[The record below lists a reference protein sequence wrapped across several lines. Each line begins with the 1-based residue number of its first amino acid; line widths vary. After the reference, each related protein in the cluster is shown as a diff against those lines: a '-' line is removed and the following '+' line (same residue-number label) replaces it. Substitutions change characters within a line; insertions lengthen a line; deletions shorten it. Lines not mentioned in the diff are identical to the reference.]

1 MTYRLLVPVLILF
14 GVQAAVAGA
23 PDEPS
28 PAPTPVPPTFS
39 VDVDVV
45 NVTVTVRDANGRLVT
60 DLQRGDFT
68 VMENDQPQRI
78 ELFGRAHDPG
88 EDETMALDLG
98 ILFDTSDSMIEVLQV
113 TRQAAVRFLDT
124 IPRARNL
131 TTIFFDE
138 DIRISRYDS
147 ENQQGLFARILAQEG
162 GGNTALYD
170 AITVYLSR
178 VQDSRGR
185 KVLVLFSDGEDSM
198 SEVSP
203 SELLY
208 LVRSSSVTIYPI
220 AFQSFKLSSSRALRS
235 LAFLNQLAE
244 LSGGRLFNPR
254 VSSKLGEVYDEIL
267 AELRAQ
273 YVIGIVPD
281 DRKVD
286 GRFHKLEVRVDRP
299 GLSVRHRKGYYLR
312 AAPETA
318 SR

>member
-1 MTYRLLVPVLILF
+1 
-14 GVQAAVAGA
+14 
-23 PDEPS
+23 
-28 PAPTPVPPTFS
+28 
-39 VDVDVV
+39 
-45 NVTVTVRDANGRLVT
+45 
-60 DLQRGDFT
+60 
-68 VMENDQPQRI
+68 
-78 ELFGRAHDPG
+78 
-88 EDETMALDLG
+88 MALDLG
-98 ILFDTSDSMIEVLQV
+98 ILFDTSDSMIEVLQL

-198 SEVSP
+198 SEISP

-208 LVRSSSVTIYPI
+208 LVRASSVTIYPI

-244 LSGGRLFNPR
+244 ISGGRVFNPR
-254 VSSKLGEVYDEIL
+254 VYSKLGDAYDEIL
-267 AELRAQ
+267 AELRGQ
-273 YVIGIVPD
+273 YVIGIVPEA
-281 DRKVD
+281 REPD
-286 GRFHKLEVRVDRP
+286 GRFHKLDVRVDRP

-312 AAPETA
+312 GAAETA